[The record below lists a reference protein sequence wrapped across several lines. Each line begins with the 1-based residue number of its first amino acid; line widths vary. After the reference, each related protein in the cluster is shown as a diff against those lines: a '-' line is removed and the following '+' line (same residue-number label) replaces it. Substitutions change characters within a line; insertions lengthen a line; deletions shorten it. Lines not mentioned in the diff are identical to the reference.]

1 MSMSVFKQATHYNYG
16 KVGDWSKE
24 TYADFG
30 DGRDRV
36 YDHQVASYTK
46 KHLSLLDRLN
56 LRKVVAASMYSFGI
70 LSGSV
75 EEPNIGKK
83 NWKYFKDV

>member
-1 MSMSVFKQATHYNYG
+1 MAEKEYKQATHYNYG
-16 KVGDWSKE
+16 KVGDWSKD

-30 DGRDRV
+30 GTIGKV
-36 YDHQVASYTK
+36 YDHQIASYTK
-46 KHLSLLDRLN
+46 KHMSLLDRLN

-70 LSGSV
+70 LSGSI
-75 EEPNIGKK
+75 EEPNPGKK